1 MMLKCDQHGFQPG
14 VQLSPD
20 LEIAVKSARHIDDI
34 IVLKYE
40 YLEEIVD
47 IFYFS
52 RSYANQY
59 GIDEDTTMPLPDD
72 YPDYVKSTLII
83 CKKCFIKCITD
94 EITVL

>member
-1 MMLKCDQHGFQPG
+1 MMIKCDQHGFQPG

-20 LEIAVKSARHIDDI
+20 LETAVKSARHIHDI

-47 IFYFS
+47 VFYFS

-59 GIDEDTTMPLPDD
+59 GVSENITMPLSDD
-72 YPDYVKSTLII
+72 YPDYVKSTLIV
-83 CKKCFIKCITD
+83 CKQCFIEYIAD
-94 EITVL
+94 ESVVL